1 MSAVGSGVVSVLRV
15 VLPHSPPLANAL
27 LPCFVA
33 VLVTTGELVGGGV
46 SSRVPSVLPI
56 ALRRE
61 KQLKNQLM
69 SLRRERKRSR
79 KRRRAEL
86 SGSDSDSAGGSVGVG
101 GAGGGGRG
109 GGGASDSESNGDGD
123 GNSDSDSDGDGDDGD
138 RIVPRGRLFA
148 MEADDNGY
156 ITVVARRPLKPLQ
169 HLDQLATPAITT
181 DGHKPETRLIK
192 NALQELRN
200 EDRKLFRTLHVPK
213 EVGRAG
219 RPRSLLAPG
228 PLGVLAALSP
238 LSDRAN
244 VELVYDAGSSMLHC
258 RALRNVAAGSAIAL
272 VLRARS

>member
-109 GGGASDSESNGDGD
+109 GGGASDSESNGDGETATAMATATTVTASSLA
-123 GNSDSDSDGDGDDGD
+123 GGCLRWRPTTTATSRSW
-138 RIVPRGRLFA
+138 RAGRSSPCSTSTSSRPQRSRPTA
-148 MEADDNGY
+148 TNQ
-156 ITVVARRPLKPLQ
+156 RR
-169 HLDQLATPAITT
+169 ASSRTPCRSCGT
-181 DGHKPETRLIK
+181 
-192 NALQELRN
+192 